1 MNYMNL
7 FPAASRDL
15 PRFSA
20 LAAAVLRQAEDL
32 IAVIPSLTEA
42 FSLSAS
48 GTGLDAFGESVGLPR
63 KAGWTDAKYREYL
76 RMKMLRWNWDGTNGT
91 VSALLEAAVPGA
103 TESDN
108 GNGTVTVSV
117 PWSLPVTASELFP
130 VPAGIRTINNPG

>member
-1 MNYMNL
+1 MNYMDL

-32 IAVIPSLTEA
+32 IAVIPSLAEA

-48 GTGLDAFGESVGLPR
+48 GAALDAFGESVGLPR

-76 RMKMLRWNWDGTNGT
+76 RIKMLRWNWDGTNGT
-91 VSALLEAAVPGA
+91 VPELLEAAVPGA

-108 GNGTVTVSV
+108 GNGTVTVSA
-117 PWSLPVTASELFP
+117 PGSLPVPASELFP